1 MPRRG
6 LSASRER
13 FPAAPEPVRP
23 RAERSDTR
31 GSTAAAGPM
40 AAFAATASP
49 APFRGGA
56 FEHVQIQGYAA
67 VMSDRAALLKGIRA
81 WLVLF
86 VVCLVLSG
94 ATAFPLV
101 HELRWTE
108 DLLRSLSVSD
118 QLPALTD
125 WIERVRRGV
134 DTADTEY
141 PFLLYG
147 TDWLAFAHLVIAV
160 AFYGPYRDP
169 VRNIWVVEFGM
180 IACAGIVPLALV
192 CGPIRGIPFWWTV
205 IDMSFG
211 FFGVIPLYVVREK
224 IKRLAALTPDT
235 APVPAA

>member
-1 MPRRG
+1 M
-6 LSASRER
+6 
-13 FPAAPEPVRP
+13 
-23 RAERSDTR
+23 SDPT
-31 GSTAAAGPM
+31 
-40 AAFAATASP
+40 
-49 APFRGGA
+49 
-56 FEHVQIQGYAA
+56 
-67 VMSDRAALLKGIRA
+67 SDRAALLKGIRT
-81 WLVLF
+81 WLALF

-108 DLLRSLSVSD
+108 DLLRALSVPD
-118 QLPALTD
+118 HLPALME
-125 WIERVRRGV
+125 WIARVRHGL
-134 DTADTEY
+134 DTADADH

-180 IACAGIVPLALV
+180 IACVGIIPLALI

-211 FFGVIPLYVVREK
+211 VFGVIPLYVVRKK
-224 IKRLAALTPDT
+224 IKRLEGLAAP
-235 APVPAA
+235 APVSG

>member
-1 MPRRG
+1 
-6 LSASRER
+6 
-13 FPAAPEPVRP
+13 
-23 RAERSDTR
+23 
-31 GSTAAAGPM
+31 
-40 AAFAATASP
+40 
-49 APFRGGA
+49 
-56 FEHVQIQGYAA
+56 
-67 VMSDRAALLKGIRA
+67 MSDRAALLKGIRA

-108 DLLRSLSVSD
+108 ELLTH
-118 QLPALTD
+118 LPAPDPLTD
-125 WIERVRRGV
+125 WITRVRQGL
-134 DTADTEY
+134 DTADADY

-192 CGPIRGIPFWWTV
+192 CGPIRGIPFWWSV
-205 IDMSFG
+205 IDMA
-211 FFGVIPLYVVREK
+211 FGVFGVVPLYVVRKK
-224 IKRLAALTPDT
+224 IKRLEAMTAV
-235 APVPAA
+235 APVPAALAT

>member
-1 MPRRG
+1 M
-6 LSASRER
+6 
-13 FPAAPEPVRP
+13 
-23 RAERSDTR
+23 
-31 GSTAAAGPM
+31 
-40 AAFAATASP
+40 
-49 APFRGGA
+49 
-56 FEHVQIQGYAA
+56 I
-67 VMSDRAALLKGIRA
+67 DRAALLKGIRA
-81 WLVLF
+81 WLILF

-108 DLLRSLSVSD
+108 DLLRALSVPEH
-118 QLPALTD
+118 LPALME
-125 WIERVRRGV
+125 WIERVRRGL
-134 DTADTEY
+134 DTADAEY

-180 IACAGIVPLALV
+180 IACAGIIPLALI

-211 FFGVIPLYVVREK
+211 VFGVIPLYVVRGK
-224 IKRLAALTPDT
+224 IKRLEGLT
-235 APVPAA
+235 ANSVPALAT